1 MEEENAHS
9 EWVEKYERAISSV
22 VRDTLTI
29 LEGFY
34 LESAQRNALRRLIRK
49 SIYGITDKLK
59 EDLEEEF
66 SKVEENNA

>member
-1 MEEENAHS
+1 MDEENVHR
-9 EWVEKYERAISSV
+9 EWVEKYERAVSSV

-49 SIYGITDKLK
+49 SIYSITDKLK
-59 EDLEEEF
+59 EDIEEEF